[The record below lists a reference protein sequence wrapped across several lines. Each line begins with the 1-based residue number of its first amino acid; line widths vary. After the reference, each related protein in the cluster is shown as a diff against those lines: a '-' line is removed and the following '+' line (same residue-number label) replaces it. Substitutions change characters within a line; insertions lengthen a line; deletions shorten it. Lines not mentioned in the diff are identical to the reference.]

1 MTARKYFLG
10 IDAGQTVVKA
20 VIHDDKLAR
29 LSLARRQSPMSSN
42 EPRRLERSQD
52 DLWKAAS
59 GAIAEALQIADIDP
73 KEIAGIGITGHGD
86 GLHLV
91 DRNGGAVGPAI
102 MAVDS
107 RAFAEMEEI
116 HQNEA
121 RSNRILVA
129 SGQVPFLGSPGVL
142 LKWTQRHEPQRLE
155 DAHAFLFCKDV
166 LRLRLT
172 GEIATDYSDAS
183 ASFLNADLAKWDESV
198 LADYGL
204 SGLESLFPRLIS
216 SAEIAGYVTAA
227 AAAETGLKEG
237 TPVVGGVHDVHAS
250 AIGMGALSENTL
262 TLIAGSFTIN
272 AVTTRESHTDA
283 RWQSRLSVVTD
294 LRMAMSTSATA
305 STTLEWFLRLVGATD
320 PARRDQLFAEAA
332 DIPPGESLPTVLPF
346 FYASPFGESPSG
358 TFAGMRGWHTTAHM
372 LKAVLEGIVSMH
384 VWHTSALADAFS
396 WHRPVRLGGGIAN
409 SGLYSQMVAD
419 ALDSETVVVSNDE
432 TGAFGAAALA
442 GVGVGHFSSLRD
454 VESLVNVSS
463 TKLPT
468 AALRGYWD
476 ERRESG
482 EILTENL
489 TPWWD
494 ASR

>member
-20 VIHDDKLAR
+20 VIHDDKLGR
-29 LSLARRQSPMSSN
+29 VSLARRQSPMSSN

-52 DLWKAAS
+52 DLWNAAR
-59 GAIAEALQIADIDP
+59 GAIAEAIQLAGIDSKDIAC
-73 KEIAGIGITGHGD
+73 IGITGHGD

-91 DRNGGAVGPAI
+91 DRQGRAVGPAI

-116 HQNEA
+116 HEDEA
-121 RSNRILVA
+121 LANRILRT

-155 DAHAFLFCKDV
+155 DADAFLFCKDV

-183 ASFLNADLAKWDESV
+183 ASVLNVDLAKWDESV

-204 SGLESLFPRLIS
+204 RGLERLFPRLIS

-227 AAAETGLKEG
+227 AAAETGLQKG

-272 AVTTRESHTDA
+272 AVTTRESHRDA

-320 PARRDQLFAEAA
+320 PTRRDQLFAEAA
-332 DIPPGESLPTVLPF
+332 QLPPGESLPTVLPF

-358 TFAGMRGWHTTAHM
+358 TFSGMRGWHTTAHM
-372 LKAVLEGIVSMH
+372 LKAVLESIVSMH
-384 VWHTSALADAFS
+384 VWHTSALADSFS
-396 WHRPVRLGGGIAN
+396 WHRPVHLGGGMAN
-409 SGLYSQMVAD
+409 SSVYSQMVAD
-419 ALDSETVVVSNDE
+419 ALGSETLVVSNDE

-442 GVGVGHFSSLRD
+442 GVGVGHFSTLDD
-454 VESLVNVSS
+454 VESLVDVAT
-463 TKLPT
+463 TKEPN
-468 AALRGYWD
+468 AALREYWL
-476 ERRESG
+476 ERQLSG
-482 EILTENL
+482 QALTDDL
-489 TPWWD
+489 ATWWGT
-494 ASR
+494 AR

>member
-1 MTARKYFLG
+1 MTARKYFVG
-10 IDAGQTVVKA
+10 IDAGQTVVKV
-20 VIHDDKLAR
+20 VIHDENLAR
-29 LSLARRQSPMSSN
+29 VSLARRQSPMSSN

-52 DLWKAAS
+52 DLWEAAS
-59 GAIAEALQIADIDP
+59 GAIVDAIAKAGISPKDI
-73 KEIAGIGITGHGD
+73 ACIGITGHGD

-91 DRNGGAVGPAI
+91 DRRGDAVGPAI

-116 HQNEA
+116 HHDQA
-121 RSNRILVA
+121 RSNRILRT

-155 DAHAFLFCKDV
+155 VAHAFLFCKDV

-183 ASFLNADLAKWDESV
+183 ASFLNTDLAKWDSAV
-198 LADYGL
+198 LDDYGL
-204 SGLESLFPRLIS
+204 SGLESLLPPLIS
-216 SAEIAGYVTAA
+216 SADVAGFVTKVAA
-227 AAAETGLKEG
+227 AKTGLLEG
-237 TPVVGGVHDVHAS
+237 TPVIGGVHDVHAA
-250 AIGMGALSENTL
+250 AIGMGALAENTL

-272 AVTTRESHTDA
+272 AVTTREAHTDA
-283 RWQSRLSVVTD
+283 RWQSRLSVDTG

-305 STTLEWFLRLVGATD
+305 STTLEWFLRLVGAAD

-332 DIPPGESLPTVLPF
+332 NIPAGDSLPTVLPF

-384 VWHTSALADAFS
+384 VWHTSALSDSFS
-396 WHRPVRLGGGIAN
+396 WHRPVYLGGGMAN

-419 ALDSETVVVSNDE
+419 ALDAETVVVKNDE

-442 GVGVGHFSSLRD
+442 GVGVGHFSTLAD

-463 TKLPT
+463 TKQPT
-468 AALRGYWD
+468 AALREYWD
-476 ERRESG
+476 ERKVSAES
-482 EILTENL
+482 LTADL
-489 TPWWD
+489 SQWWSS
-494 ASR
+494 AR